1 VTAIEFSRQLD
12 TYESFLHNFANQLT
26 QNREKA
32 KDLTQDTVLRAYRYR
47 DKFQQGTNF
56 RAWIGTIMRNTFI
69 NQFRKAKRRR
79 TVSEPVE
86 NLAYAIESQ
95 NIVANEG
102 EANLRIQEMREKIE
116 LLKDKYRIPFLMH
129 FQGYEY
135 KEIADHFDIPIGTV
149 KSRLFVARKQL
160 KDMLYV
166 N

>member
-1 VTAIEFSRQLD
+1 VTATEFSNQLD
-12 TYESFLHNFANQLT
+12 TYENFLFNFANQLT

-32 KDLTQDTVLRAYRYR
+32 KDLKQDTVLRAYRYR
-47 DKFQQGTNF
+47 DKFQPGTNF

-79 TVSEPVE
+79 VVSEPVE

-95 NIVANEG
+95 NIVPNQG
-102 EANLRIQEMREKIE
+102 EANLRIQEIQEKIE
-116 LLKDKYRIPFLMH
+116 FLKDKYRVPFLMH

-160 KDMLYV
+160 KEMLFA